1 MPKKA
6 RRFSR
11 ETKLAAVKRMLAGE
25 NVQAL
30 SRELNILRKDL
41 YKWRANFLSRGP
53 AALRGPGR
61 PPNEPAGEEPR
72 QGNTT
77 APHGR
82 LSAAQRRIAELER
95 QIRRQ
100 ELDLELIRQ
109 ALTQMRDERQ
119 SISQA
124 ALTLSSRRARPRS
137 RNSR

>member
-77 APHGR
+77 APHAS

-100 ELDLELIRQ
+100 
-109 ALTQMRDERQ
+109 
-119 SISQA
+119 
-124 ALTLSSRRARPRS
+124 
-137 RNSR
+137 